1 MGKEWYRFPSNF
13 FLPSNNWNVKFIK
26 SEFKGQLPQPY
37 LTEKAHATATERP
50 NFNNLNLEELDRYV
64 KVKCPVCLCYEIV
77 VLWSCRKK
85 VVVSKN
91 SSYSLSYTANRHFSD
106 QKQWRPGTALGVTQR
121 QPAFKAIT
129 WHAESRTTKS
139 IPGLYS
145 QAICNQISFE
155 ELFDVH
161 LPLLLKGLRH
171 CNYDFLIIL
180 EKANVIIH
188 LHSRPKID
196 LAAGLSCT
204 KDIFT
209 QYSMKGLF

>member
-91 SSYSLSYTANRHFSD
+91 SLLTFLHS
-106 QKQWRPGTALGVTQR
+106 KQIFCWSKTIVKPS
-121 QPAFKAIT
+121 AI
-129 WHAESRTTKS
+129 S
-139 IPGLYS
+139 IRFL
-145 QAICNQISFE
+145 FE
-155 ELFDVH
+155 ELF
-161 LPLLLKGLRH
+161 
-171 CNYDFLIIL
+171 I
-180 EKANVIIH
+180 VI
-188 LHSRPKID
+188 
-196 LAAGLSCT
+196 T
-204 KDIFT
+204 IF
-209 QYSMKGLF
+209 